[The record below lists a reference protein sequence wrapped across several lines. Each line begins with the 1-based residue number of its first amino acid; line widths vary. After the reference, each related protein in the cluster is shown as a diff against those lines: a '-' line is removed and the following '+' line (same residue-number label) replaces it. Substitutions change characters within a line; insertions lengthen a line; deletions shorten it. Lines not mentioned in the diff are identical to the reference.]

1 VYNFSAMS
9 KIIAIVDDEEDIL
22 EIISLCLKNEGFK
35 TKTFRDGGDFLLS
48 TNSLK
53 PDLVLLDLMLP
64 GTGGMDICRRLK
76 SSGQTASIP
85 VIIITAKATELDV
98 VLGLEMGAD
107 DYITKP
113 FSPRELVARVKRV
126 IKRGKTADEEKD
138 ERIIEIG
145 NLKIDGNS
153 FEASAGGRPLNLTAT
168 QFRILEFLARNPG
181 RVLSRDQILKKKSA
195 VDGRLVYDRTADVH
209 VKNLRDKIA
218 GGDVEIKT
226 VRGVGY
232 KLEKTGAKG

>member
-1 VYNFSAMS
+1 MS

-22 EIISLCLKNEGFK
+22 EIISSCLKNEGFK
-35 TKTFRDGGDFLLS
+35 TKTFRDGRDFLLL

-64 GTGGMDICRRLK
+64 ETGGMEICRWLK
-76 SSGQTASIP
+76 GSGQTASIP
-85 VIIITAKATELDV
+85 VIILTAKATELDV

-113 FSPRELVARVKRV
+113 FSSRELVARVKSVLR
-126 IKRGKTADEEKD
+126 RGKTAGGEKN
-138 ERIIEIG
+138 ENIIEIG
-145 NLKIDGNS
+145 KLKIDGNS
-153 FEASAGGRPLNLTAT
+153 FEARVGGKPVDLTAT
-168 QFRILEFLARNPG
+168 QFRILEFLAQNPG
-181 RVLSRDQILKKKSA
+181 RVFSRDQIIKKKSA

-209 VKNLRDKIA
+209 IKNLRDKIT
-218 GGDVEIKT
+218 GGGVEIKT

-232 KLEKTGAKG
+232 KLERTDGKD